1 MQVHVSPSSRV
12 PDHCRAYALSYQADP
27 DYVSSCDH
35 EHDLACDRCDVFPNV
50 VHEVESALQNAE
62 ISSDEKD
69 EMKYVV
75 SLARKRIEAWKAHL
89 LRSINQDEARL
100 DVLKNLDAYS
110 VLLVLDW
117 AMKYLPRKYRESQT
131 DWFGKRGISWHITTA
146 TRIVEGQP
154 QMLSFV
160 HVFQSCNQDSFTVLA
175 IIDDVLKQLKNV
187 MPNVNRVH
195 FRQDNA
201 GCYHSAS
208 TLLAIPQLAKKYDI
222 NVRLDFSDP
231 QGGKGSCDRKAA
243 AVKNHMRI
251 YLNSGQDV
259 ETPEQMKNAME
270 SSGGM
275 PGVRVMLC
283 DIQNIRKSIPVK
295 WEGVSF
301 INNVEYGNEGMRVWR
316 SYAVGPGKFLP
327 WSQFDFPE
335 NYSVPMLTILKEA
348 RDPKA
353 TFTAITARRK
363 SPQAQQGEEQSASD
377 VGEVSDEQSED
388 DVECH
393 CELFACPEE
402 GCVKSFQRFTSLEY
416 HLNVGRHKYV
426 LESLTLLDK
435 AMMSYASKLE
445 QGVATVDNPAEDTGT
460 AKAPDSGPSLSMGWA
475 LKSSSTQRTRLNE
488 NQKQYLTE
496 VFKIGEQTG
505 KKADP
510 SNVSKSMRKVRNIY
524 RWLF

>member
-1 MQVHVSPSSRV
+1 MFAGTCIAKFQSSRSL
-12 PDHCRAYALSYQADP
+12 YALSYQADP

-35 EHDLACDRCDVFPNV
+35 EHDLACDRCDVLPNV

-100 DVLKNLDAYS
+100 DVLKNLGAYS
-110 VLLVLDW
+110 VLLVLDC

-131 DWFGKRGISWHITTA
+131 DWFGKRGISWHITTV
-146 TRIVEGQP
+146 TRIVEGHP

-160 HVFQSCNQDSFTVLA
+160 LVFQSCNQDSFTVLA
-175 IIDDVLKQLKNV
+175 IIDDLLKQLKNV

-259 ETPEQMKNAME
+259 ETPKQMKNAME

-283 DIQNIRKSIPVK
+283 DTQNIRKSIPVK

-316 SYAVGPGKFLP
+316 SWP
-327 WSQFDFPE
+327 
-335 NYSVPMLTILKEA
+335 
-348 RDPKA
+348 R
-353 TFTAITARRK
+353 
-363 SPQAQQGEEQSASD
+363 
-377 VGEVSDEQSED
+377 
-388 DVECH
+388 
-393 CELFACPEE
+393 
-402 GCVKSFQRFTSLEY
+402 
-416 HLNVGRHKYV
+416 
-426 LESLTLLDK
+426 
-435 AMMSYASKLE
+435 
-445 QGVATVDNPAEDTGT
+445 
-460 AKAPDSGPSLSMGWA
+460 
-475 LKSSSTQRTRLNE
+475 
-488 NQKQYLTE
+488 
-496 VFKIGEQTG
+496 
-505 KKADP
+505 
-510 SNVSKSMRKVRNIY
+510 
-524 RWLF
+524 

>member
-1 MQVHVSPSSRV
+1 MHLHVSPSSRV

-75 SLARKRIEAWKAHL
+75 SLARKRIEAWKAYL

-175 IIDDVLKQLKNV
+175 IIDDVLRQLKNV

-316 SYAVGPGKFLP
+316 SYAVGPVN
-327 WSQFDFPE
+327 S
-335 NYSVPMLTILKEA
+335 
-348 RDPKA
+348 
-353 TFTAITARRK
+353 
-363 SPQAQQGEEQSASD
+363 
-377 VGEVSDEQSED
+377 
-388 DVECH
+388 
-393 CELFACPEE
+393 
-402 GCVKSFQRFTSLEY
+402 
-416 HLNVGRHKYV
+416 
-426 LESLTLLDK
+426 
-435 AMMSYASKLE
+435 
-445 QGVATVDNPAEDTGT
+445 
-460 AKAPDSGPSLSMGWA
+460 
-475 LKSSSTQRTRLNE
+475 
-488 NQKQYLTE
+488 
-496 VFKIGEQTG
+496 
-505 KKADP
+505 
-510 SNVSKSMRKVRNIY
+510 
-524 RWLF
+524 